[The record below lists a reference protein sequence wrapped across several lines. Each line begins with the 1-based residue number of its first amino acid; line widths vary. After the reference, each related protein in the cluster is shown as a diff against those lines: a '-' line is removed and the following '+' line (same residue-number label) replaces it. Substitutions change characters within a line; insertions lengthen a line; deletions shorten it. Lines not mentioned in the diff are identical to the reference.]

1 MAKVL
6 VVEDDEQMSSLLSR
20 LLEMEGYECV
30 VVPATA
36 DIPGSVSTTAPDAV
50 LLDVFLGD
58 QSGLDA
64 LESLQS
70 QASTHGLPVV
80 MMSGRDVELECVERG
95 AFAFLLKPFVP
106 SELLLTLRLATAPQG
121 S

>member
-1 MAKVL
+1 MARVL
-6 VVEDDEQMSSLLSR
+6 VVEDDVQMSGLLAR

-30 VVPATA
+30 VVPADA
-36 DIPGSVSTTAPDAV
+36 DIPASVSRLAPDAV

-58 QSGLDA
+58 QSGLAA
-64 LESLQS
+64 LETLRSG
-70 QASTHGLPVV
+70 ATTRGLPVV

-106 SELLLTLRLATAPQG
+106 AELLLALRLATNPRG
-121 S
+121 G